1 MSASGRAIIL
11 GLQGLEV
18 RETERYKPVGSQ
30 SLVEVN
36 YSSINPADLKHSKDD
51 SHTTVAGYD
60 FVGKVLEGGPDS
72 EYQPGEVVVGLNY
85 PEARRPMHYGAHQST
100 AIVDSPYFA
109 RVPAGQSLSEIA
121 AMPVAFLTAAD
132 GLFNTLGFGFP
143 AAGLDGDD
151 ARGHPIL
158 IWGGASSVGLA
169 TIQLAKEAGFYPIIT
184 TASPRS
190 HEALKK
196 LGATAVFDYRDAN
209 VVENIIQEFT
219 AHNKPLELVFDTV
232 CVGVNSATDAERDQS
247 SLALSLKCL
256 TASGNKP
263 RVTGTLPLS
272 WLPGYLFVYSVRK
285 AEDSLYGFYQDPKWS
300 ARTIKF
306 LPWAL
311 ENFQAKFCMPNVKV
325 IDEIDDVLA
334 KMRRVADG
342 KASFEKFVI
351 QHPLIA

>member
-1 MSASGRAIIL
+1 MSASGKAIIL

-18 RETERYKPVGSQ
+18 REAERYTPVGSQ
-30 SLVEVN
+30 SWVQVN

-51 SHTTVAGYD
+51 THTTVAGYD
-60 FVGKVLEGGPDS
+60 FVGKVLESGPDS
-72 EYQPGEVVVGLNY
+72 DYRPGEVVVGLNY
-85 PEARRPMHYGAHQST
+85 PDARRPAHLGAHQST

-151 ARGHPIL
+151 ARGQPIL

-169 TIQLAKEAGFYPIIT
+169 AIQLAKEAGFYPIIA

-190 HEALKK
+190 HDALKQ

-209 VVENIIQEFT
+209 VVENIIQEVS
-219 AHNKPLELVFDTV
+219 AHNKPLETVFDTV

-256 TASGNKP
+256 TTTGNKP
-263 RVTGTLPLS
+263 RVTGTIPVT
-272 WLPGYLFVYSVRK
+272 WLPDYLLVYATRK

-306 LPWAL
+306 LPWAV

-325 IDEIDDVLA
+325 IDKIGDVLA
-334 KMRRVADG
+334 TMRKVADG

-351 QHPLIA
+351 QHPLTE